1 MTKRHAVFDV
11 ETTGFGYKDS
21 ILEIGIVLLD
31 DDEIVLEWE
40 TLINPNRDISNSEIH
55 GINPSHLSTAP
66 YFSDVANDI
75 ASLLSDRILVAH
87 NLPFD
92 QRMLTNEYSK
102 LEIGIDPG
110 KGICTY
116 NATKMKLEVA
126 CKTYGIKNAD
136 SHRALA
142 DARATA
148 ILLSRAG
155 IDANNAVPAKIQHS
169 VGKPFSRTISRSAFE
184 NHEFKKASRIRRIM
198 HSLDVPSGNSAQMSY
213 MDALTSALS
222 DLHLDVIE
230 KESLGEWAQYLGLN
244 SLQIREMHELYL
256 NEFVAA
262 AKRDGLVTKDEQSQ
276 IDSLSR
282 LLGVEI
288 QVESNGITNFKMAN
302 GLRICFTGSARN
314 ADGVDI
320 SREDLEGIAKKR
332 GLIPVDSVTKK
343 GCDVVV
349 AADVNSMSTKARKAK
364 EWGIPVISV
373 NDFLKES

>member
-1 MTKRHAVFDV
+1 V
-11 ETTGFGYKDS
+11 ETTGFGNKDS

-40 TLINPNRDISNSEIH
+40 TLINPNRDISNSQIH

-66 YFSDVANDI
+66 FFSDVANDI

-102 LEIGIDPG
+102 LDIGIDPG
-110 KGICTY
+110 RGICTY

-126 CKTYGIKNAD
+126 CKTYGIKNTE

-148 ILLSRAG
+148 ILLSRAE
-155 IDANNAVPAKIQHS
+155 IDVKSALPAIIQHS

-184 NHEFKKASRIRRIM
+184 HPELKKTSRIRRIM

-230 KESLGEWAQYLGLN
+230 KESLREWAQYLGLD
-244 SLQIREMHELYL
+244 SKEIREMHEQYL
-256 NEFVAA
+256 NEFVIA
-262 AKRDGLVTKDEQSQ
+262 AKRDGLVTKEEQSQ
-276 IDSLSR
+276 IDSLSQ
-282 LLGVEI
+282 LLGVEMQI
-288 QVESNGITNFKMAN
+288 DSNGITEFKLIT
-302 GLRICFTGSARN
+302 GLKICFTGSARKEN
-314 ADGVDI
+314 GVEI
-320 SREDLEGIAKKR
+320 SREELEAIAKKR

-343 GCDVVV
+343 GCDLVV
-349 AADVNSMSTKARKAK
+349 AADINSMSSKARKAK

-373 NDFLKES
+373 DDFLKES